1 MEKML
6 TMSVGEEEER
16 KLSPSLNL
24 DMWSRTLKSTGFSG
38 LDVEV
43 HDFQDEEIYSHSLI
57 ISTAVDDKAFV
68 LEHDIGI
75 IQAGTSPPDT
85 WVEELRDSLKA
96 ATKSNVTA
104 RSLEKADACE
114 GFCVFLDGVNH
125 SVLLEENAAR
135 FRTIKDIL
143 TRARGILW
151 VSFGGALDCSRPESG
166 AAAGLLRTLRAEDCT
181 KRYVSLDLE
190 PTQKPFSIAANHTII
205 QVFERAFKGSQQ
217 EYMMDLEYTQRGSE
231 VYIPRY
237 LDSTSDFGFATSTD
251 IKLEPQ
257 PFYVKG
263 REIKM
268 DIKTPGLLDSLY
280 FKEVPSAYHEIP
292 QDLVEIEPKAFGLN
306 FRDVMVAMGQL
317 DSLTMGFEC
326 SGLITRVGPTSAHN
340 LKVGDRVCSLIRG
353 DWATHNHVHW
363 MSVSRIPDEMSFE
376 EAASIPVIYAT
387 AHYSLHELARL
398 QAGETVLIHSAAG
411 GVGQAA
417 VALAQLAGAE
427 VFATVGSEEKRN
439 FLVEK
444 YGLGTHQ
451 VFYSRDTSFAKQIMA
466 ATQKKGVDVIL
477 NSLSGRFLQESWNC
491 IATLGRFVEIG
502 KRDLEQNASLKMA
515 PFTRAASFFA
525 VDLIQLGK
533 EKGPLINKILGNVM
547 ALLREK
553 KIPLV
558 SPIKQYPI
566 SEINRAFRVMQA
578 GKHVGKIVIKV
589 NPDNVVN
596 VCSRNY
602 VACSLNH

>member
-1 MEKML
+1 
-6 TMSVGEEEER
+6 MSVGEEEER
-16 KLSPSLNL
+16 KFSPSLGL

-43 HDFQDEEIYSHSLI
+43 HDFQDEEKYSHSLI

-75 IQAGTSPPDT
+75 IQADASPPDT
-85 WVEELRDSLKA
+85 WVKELQNSLKVF
-96 ATKSNVTA
+96 TDSKVTS
-104 RSLEKADACE
+104 RSLENADGCE
-114 GFCVFLDGVNH
+114 GFYVFLDGINH
-125 SVLLEENAAR
+125 SVLLEGNAAR

-143 TRARGILW
+143 TRARGVLW
-151 VSFGGALDCSRPESG
+151 VSFGGSLDCSRPESG
-166 AAAGLLRTLRAEDCT
+166 AVAGLLRTLRSENCT

-190 PTQKPFSIAANHTII
+190 PTQEPFSIAASYAITQI
-205 QVFERAFKGSQQ
+205 FERAFKSSQH
-217 EYMMDLEYTQRGSE
+217 EYMIDLEYTQRGSE

-237 LDSTSDFGFATSTD
+237 LDSASDFGFVNATSTD
-251 IKLEPQ
+251 IRPEPQ
-257 PFYVKG
+257 AFHVKG
-263 REIKM
+263 REIQM

-280 FKEVPSAYHEIP
+280 FKEVPSAYDEIP
-292 QDLVEIEPKAFGLN
+292 QDLVEIEPQAFGLN

-317 DSLTMGFEC
+317 DSTIMGFEC

-340 LKVGDRVCSLIRG
+340 LKVGDRVCSLLRG

-363 MSVSRIPDEMSFE
+363 TSVSQIPDEMSFE

-387 AHYSLHELARL
+387 AYYSLHELAHL

-427 VFATVGSEEKRN
+427 VFATVGSEEKRT
-439 FLVEK
+439 FLVER
-444 YGLGTHQ
+444 YGLGTHR

-477 NSLSGRFLQESWNC
+477 NSLSGRLLQETWNC
-491 IATLGRFVEIG
+491 IATFGRFVEIG

-525 VDLIQLGK
+525 VDLIQLGR
-533 EKGPLINKILGNVM
+533 EKGLLINRMLGNVM

-553 KIPLV
+553 KIRPV

-578 GKHVGKIVIKV
+578 GKNVGKVVIKV
-589 NPDNVVN
+589 NPNDVVN
-596 VCSRNY
+596 VCSQNL
-602 VACSLNH
+602 VAYPFNH

>member
-1 MEKML
+1 ML
-6 TMSVGEEEER
+6 TTSVGEEEER

-43 HDFQDEEIYSHSLI
+43 HDFQDEERYSHSLI
-57 ISTAVDDKAFV
+57 FSTAVDDKAFV

-75 IQAGTSPPDT
+75 IRADTSPPNT
-85 WVEELRDSLKA
+85 WVEELRDSLKV

-104 RSLEKADACE
+104 RSLEKADGCE
-114 GFCVFLDGVNH
+114 GYYVFLDGVNH

-151 VSFGGALDCSRPESG
+151 VSFGGALDCSRPEFG
-166 AAAGLLRTLRAEDCT
+166 AVAGLLRTLRSEDCT
-181 KRYVSLDLE
+181 KRYASLDLE
-190 PTQKPFSIAANHTII
+190 PTQKPFSIAANHAII
-205 QVFERAFKGSQQ
+205 QVFERAFKSSQQ
-217 EYMMDLEYTQRGSE
+217 EYEMDLEYTQRGSE

-237 LDSTSDFGFATSTD
+237 LNSASDFGIVNTTSTD

-257 PFYVKG
+257 AFYVEG
-263 REIKM
+263 REIQM

-280 FKEVPSAYHEIP
+280 FKEVPSAYDQIP
-292 QDLVEIEPKAFGLN
+292 QDLVEIQPKAFGLN

-353 DWATHNHVHW
+353 NWATHNHVHW
-363 MSVSRIPDEMSFE
+363 TSVSPIPDEMSFE

-387 AHYSLHELARL
+387 AYYSLHELARL

-427 VFATVGSEEKRN
+427 VFVTVGSEEKRN
-439 FLVEK
+439 FLMEK

-477 NSLSGRFLQESWNC
+477 NSLSGRLLQESWNC
-491 IATLGRFVEIG
+491 IATFGRFVEIG

-525 VDLIQLGK
+525 VDLNQLGR
-533 EKGPLINKILGNVM
+533 ERGPLINKMLGIVM

-558 SPIKQYPI
+558 SPIMQYPI
-566 SEINRAFRVMQA
+566 SEINRAFRLMQA
-578 GKHVGKIVIKV
+578 GKHVGKIVIRV
-589 NPDNVVN
+589 NPDDVVS
-596 VCSRNY
+596 VCSRNL
-602 VACSLNH
+602 VSWSFHH

>member
-1 MEKML
+1 MKTTL
-6 TMSVGEEEER
+6 TISVGEEEQR
-16 KLSPSLNL
+16 KFSPSLGL

-43 HDFQDEEIYSHSLI
+43 HDFQDEEKYSHSLI

-68 LEHDIGI
+68 MEHDIGI
-75 IQAGTSPPDT
+75 IQADASPPDT
-85 WVEELRDSLKA
+85 WVKELRDSLKI

-104 RSLEKADACE
+104 RSLEKADGCE
-114 GFCVFLDGVNH
+114 GFYVFLDAVDH

-135 FRTIKDIL
+135 FRAMKEIL

-151 VSFGGALDCSRPESG
+151 VSFGGALDCSRPEAG
-166 AAAGLLRTLRAEDCT
+166 AVAGLLRTLRSENHN

-190 PTQKPFSIAANHTII
+190 PTQKPFSIAASNAITRI
-205 QVFERAFKGSQQ
+205 FERAFKSSQQ
-217 EYMMDLEYTQRGSE
+217 EYMIDLEYTQRGSE

-237 LDSTSDFGFATSTD
+237 LDSASDFGLVNATSTD
-251 IKLEPQ
+251 IKPEPQ
-257 PFYVKG
+257 AFHVKG
-263 REIKM
+263 REIQM

-280 FKEVPSAYHEIP
+280 FKEVPSAYDEMP

-317 DSLTMGFEC
+317 DSPIMGLEC

-363 MSVSRIPDEMSFE
+363 TSVSRIPDEMSFE
-376 EAASIPVIYAT
+376 ETASIPIIYAT
-387 AHYSLHELARL
+387 AYYSLHELAHL

-444 YGLGTHQ
+444 YGLKTHQ
-451 VFYSRDTSFAKQIMA
+451 VFYSRDTSFAKHIMA
-466 ATQKKGVDVIL
+466 ATQK
-477 NSLSGRFLQESWNC
+477 
-491 IATLGRFVEIG
+491 
-502 KRDLEQNASLKMA
+502 
-515 PFTRAASFFA
+515 
-525 VDLIQLGK
+525 
-533 EKGPLINKILGNVM
+533 
-547 ALLREK
+547 
-553 KIPLV
+553 
-558 SPIKQYPI
+558 
-566 SEINRAFRVMQA
+566 RVWT
-578 GKHVGKIVIKV
+578 
-589 NPDNVVN
+589 
-596 VCSRNY
+596 
-602 VACSLNH
+602 